1 MKNCN
6 LWVCAMLAVFACNGP
21 VIGSDIRVVASI
33 KPVHGLASA
42 VMAGV
47 GSPALLIKGT
57 DSVHGYQLKP
67 SDARMIENAHVLLW
81 IGPNLESSLAASI
94 SNLAQG
100 RKIVEL
106 STANELT
113 LLPNRETPGAHGEE
127 SKEEED
133 HDDED
138 EHGHDDEGED
148 EDHDEES
155 KEEEDRGH
163 DDEDEHGHDDE
174 GEDEHHDEESK
185 EEEDRDDEDEH
196 GHDHDHGMQDM
207 HIWLDIGNAK
217 VMAREIARALQNAF
231 PEYQNEFEMNLD
243 NLLQRLDALESELQ
257 EHAEPIARFPYIVF
271 HDAYQYLERKLNLNN
286 VGLVTVNPERTPGV
300 KKIRELRET
309 ILGVGAVCVFS
320 EPQFDAKILQT
331 IAEGTNIRFGVLD
344 PLGSDIDA
352 GPDAYFQIMRSLVDS
367 LQDCL
372 SPAI

>member
-67 SDARMIENAHVLLW
+67 SDARMIENAHILLW
-81 IGPNLESSLAASI
+81 IGPNLETSLTASI

-100 RKIVEL
+100 RKVIEL
-106 STANELT
+106 STASELT

-127 SKEEED
+127 SKEEEG
-133 HDDED
+133 
-138 EHGHDDEGED
+138 HGHDDGD
-148 EDHDEES
+148 GH
-155 KEEEDRGH
+155 GH
-163 DDEDEHGHDDE
+163 DDGHDDE

-185 EEEDRDDEDEH
+185 EEEDHGHDDEGEDEDEHRDEESKEEEDHDDEDE
-196 GHDHDHGMQDM
+196 HDHDHGMQDM

-243 NLLQRLDALESELQ
+243 NLLQRLDALEAELQ
-257 EHAEPIARFPYIVF
+257 EHAEPIAGSPYIVF
-271 HDAYQYLERKLNLNN
+271 HDAYQYLEKKLNLNN
-286 VGLVTVNPERTPGV
+286 VGAVTANLERAPGV

-309 ILGVGAVCVFS
+309 ILGTGAVCVFS

-331 IAEGTNIRFGVLD
+331 IAEGTEIRFGVLD
-344 PLGSDIDA
+344 PLGADIDA
-352 GPDAYFQIMRSLVDS
+352 GPDAYFQIMRGMVDS
-367 LQDCL
+367 LRDCL
-372 SPAI
+372 VPAT